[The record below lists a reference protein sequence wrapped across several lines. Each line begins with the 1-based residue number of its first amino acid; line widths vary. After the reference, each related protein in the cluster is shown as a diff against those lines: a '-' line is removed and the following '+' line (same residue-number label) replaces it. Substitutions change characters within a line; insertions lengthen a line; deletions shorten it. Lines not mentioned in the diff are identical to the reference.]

1 MALISQSFAE
11 RYAELV
17 ARVPTHTELLLD
29 VQRREV
35 GERKALEEMCQVA
48 FQDVLHVAGVMIA
61 DKKALGRGALAHR
74 NRFEVALYKKQ
85 TAVWFQAAPPRKVAL
100 PTTRPLHGFPHAAFA
115 ELCQEERELRQW
127 HYGVE
132 RRLRE
137 HIEEACG
144 RAWFFLNVINET
156 ARSESLSR
164 QRLQHEED
172 EDFTAIKQSFFRA
185 VPADYYRN
193 VVIARYGQ
201 TISAIEQAKD
211 LTFEELEEKV
221 RAALM
226 EEEEASWRSAYQY
239 LQDMYD
245 AQLFALNH
253 REVLGRYELEEEERN
268 TLFPL
273 ILQCCREDFGIVF
286 YHIPALALHFN
297 SSQPCLRALCV
308 AQLQEAPR
316 RMAATRSR
324 FSWIP
329 AFDLA
334 GMASELGLEED
345 GDEIEDSAEGET
357 QEAEG
362 STDGGDDSHNALP
375 PPVDD
380 MPPINTAS
388 TMVFEPEVGSSEVPE
403 PETKREEAEVDTS
416 QSAVVAL
423 AQRTHE
429 ESVLATEMEEH
440 VPVSCAGEENE

>member
-1 MALISQSFAE
+1 MALVSQSFAE

-17 ARVPTHTELLLD
+17 AHVPTYTELLLD
-29 VQRREV
+29 LQRREV
-35 GERKALEEMCQVA
+35 GDRKALEEKCQMA
-48 FQDVLHVAGVMIA
+48 FQDVLHVAAVMIS

-74 NRFEVALYKKQ
+74 NLFEVALYKKQ
-85 TAVWFQAAPPRKVAL
+85 TAVWFQAAPPRKVDL
-100 PTTRPLHGFPHAAFA
+100 PITRPVHGFPHAAFA
-115 ELCQEERELRQW
+115 ELCREERELRQW

-144 RAWFFLNVINET
+144 RAWFFLNVINDA

-164 QRLQHEED
+164 QRLQYEED
-172 EDFTAIKQSFFRA
+172 EDFTAIKQRFFRA

-201 TISAIEQAKD
+201 TTYAIEQAKD
-211 LTFEELEEKV
+211 LPFEEEEEKV

-245 AQLFALNH
+245 VQLFALNH

-268 TLFPL
+268 MLFPL

-286 YHIPALALHFN
+286 YHVPALALHFN

-308 AQLQEAPR
+308 AQMQEAPR
-316 RMAATRSR
+316 RTAATRSR

-329 AFDLA
+329 AFDVA
-334 GMASELGLEED
+334 GMISELGFEED
-345 GDEIEDSAEGET
+345 RGEIAGSAEGET
-357 QEAEG
+357 EEAEG
-362 STDGGDDSHNALP
+362 RTNGGDDSHNALP

-380 MPPINTAS
+380 MPPVNTAS
-388 TMVFEPEVGSSEVPE
+388 TMVFEPELGSTEVPE
-403 PETKREEAEVDTS
+403 PETKREESEVDTS
-416 QSAVVAL
+416 PSAVDAL
-423 AQRTHE
+423 DQRTHE
-429 ESVLATEMEEH
+429 ESVPSTEME
-440 VPVSCAGEENE
+440 VAP